1 MRGRARQ
8 GGVGGGKGGGEGDGG
23 ARAPVAQMSCPSV
36 QPPTP
41 HQTPTSLPS
50 LEGPISAL
58 SVSTLPLSLLEDWG
72 HQRRF

>member
-1 MRGRARQ
+1 MQ
-8 GGVGGGKGGGEGDGG
+8 GQVRVSLEMPLSP
-23 ARAPVAQMSCPSV
+23 ASHPS
-36 QPPTP
+36 PD
-41 HQTPTSLPS
+41 PTSLPS